1 MSRQVSIDQSL
12 VDETTQWRRHLH
24 AHPETAFDEHATSD
38 FVASK
43 LKDFGLEVH
52 RGLGRTG
59 VVGTL
64 KRGSSQAAIGL
75 RADMDALFI
84 QEQNTFEYRSKVDGK
99 MHACGHDG
107 HTAMLL
113 GAARHLAKHSDF
125 DGAIHFIFQPA
136 EETGDEECGGNAM
149 VKDGLFDKFRIDAI
163 FGMHN
168 FPYWPLGIIRMRSG
182 PMLASIDTFEFWIT
196 SWLAHPASQFGVP
209 DPLLIASQIVQEL
222 HAFKARYVD
231 PSEPVVLSITQFQCG
246 NPADRQSVHV
256 TPEKA
261 VVRGTIYTLNDSL
274 RDFFKASFD
283 KIVRHR
289 AEAAGAGFK
298 YVFER
303 GYPVLQNTKKETL
316 FAAEV
321 AREIVGAGRVDET
334 AGAVMGA
341 EDFAFMLGKVPGCYV
356 MLGSARQGDDEP
368 RQLHNPHYDF
378 NDEIIPY
385 GIRYWV
391 TLAERYLP
399 AASQS

>member
-1 MSRQVSIDQSL
+1 M
-12 VDETTQWRRHLH
+12 
-24 AHPETAFDEHATSD
+24 
-38 FVASK
+38 
-43 LKDFGLEVH
+43 
-52 RGLGRTG
+52 
-59 VVGTL
+59 
-64 KRGSSQAAIGL
+64 
-75 RADMDALFI
+75 
-84 QEQNTFEYRSKVDGK
+84 
-99 MHACGHDG
+99 
-107 HTAMLL
+107 
-113 GAARHLAKHSDF
+113 
-125 DGAIHFIFQPA
+125 
-136 EETGDEECGGNAM
+136 
-149 VKDGLFDKFRIDAI
+149 
-163 FGMHN
+163 
-168 FPYWPLGIIRMRSG
+168 
-182 PMLASIDTFEFWIT
+182 
-196 SWLAHPASQFGVP
+196 P

-283 KIVRHR
+283 KIVRLR

-298 YVFER
+298 YEFER
-303 GYPVLQNTKKETL
+303 GYPVLQNSKKETL

-378 NDEIIPY
+378 NDELIPY